1 MEPIKVA
8 VIGAGLIGRKH
19 LEIVNSQAQCLL
31 AAVCDAH
38 PGAAAT
44 AEKYHV
50 PFYQDFQTLLTRE
63 RLDGAIIAAP
73 TNHHASIGI
82 ACAEQG
88 VPVLVEKPIA
98 GSVADAWKLIK
109 AADQHNV
116 QIVVGHHRR
125 HNPLVQKARELVKG
139 GLLGELIGVTAV
151 FALLKPADYFEV
163 IWRTQ
168 PGGGPILTNLIH
180 DIDNLRFICGE
191 IESVYALTSMKTR
204 GFEVEDS
211 ASLTLRF
218 ENGALGS
225 VFVSDVTPAPWA
237 YELTSGENPA
247 YPQTDQDCYHFL
259 GTKGSLTF
267 PSLTMWRYPQPGSAG
282 WNHPLQQQTL
292 KVEPVDALTAQLEHF
307 CQVIRGEAKPLI
319 SGREGL
325 KTLAATQAVIE
336 SAQRNIPVKP
346 KSIITI

>member
-1 MEPIKVA
+1 MEPVKVA

-19 LEIVNSQAQCLL
+19 LEIVNSHPQCELV
-31 AAVCDAH
+31 AVCDAH
-38 PGAAAT
+38 PDVAAT

-63 RLDGAIIAAP
+63 RLDGAIIASP
-73 TNHHASIGI
+73 TNHHAPIGI

-88 VPVLVEKPIA
+88 VPILVEKPIA

-163 IWRTQ
+163 NWRTQ

-259 GTKGSLTF
+259 GTKGSLAF
-267 PSLTMWRYPQPGSAG
+267 PSLTTWRYPESESAG
-282 WNHPLQQQTL
+282 WNHPLQQQTF

-307 CQVIRGEAKPLI
+307 CQVIRGETKSLI

-336 SAQRNIPVKP
+336 SARVNIPVRP